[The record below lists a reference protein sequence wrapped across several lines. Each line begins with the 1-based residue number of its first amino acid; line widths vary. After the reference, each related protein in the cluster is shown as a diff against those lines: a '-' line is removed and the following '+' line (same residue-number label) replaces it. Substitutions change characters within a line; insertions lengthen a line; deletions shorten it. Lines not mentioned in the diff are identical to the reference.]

1 MLIITSVGLQKTEE
15 KTQKMILAGAEVI
28 RFNFS
33 RHTIKQNIEL
43 IQTVQNVADELHS
56 ATKILVDMPINK
68 VRIGDFDIKTFAVR
82 IDEELICKSA
92 PYSPDCNL
100 FIPINTTKLGEKVHQ
115 YQVITIGDGE
125 IATQVIEIIDSETIK
140 IKILNNGIFQYMKTF
155 NIGQDDEVSRLMNS
169 YQTILNQIQCINY
182 HYIAVSYINPE
193 INEKIKQLKN
203 LKQNSHVKI
212 VIKIENLNG
221 IKDVASIL
229 NDPFYDLVLL
239 DRGELG
245 VNLPFEQ
252 VGIVQRQLIDM
263 CKRQG
268 KRLIISTQ
276 ILESTINNHTPNRA
290 EISDLTNMV
299 ISGAYGIMFCR
310 ETGINT
316 RPAYTISVAK
326 KIIDETERYQNKIV
340 I

>member
-1 MLIITSVGLQKTEE
+1 MLLITSVGLQKTEE

-33 RHTIKQNIEL
+33 RHTVKQNIEL

-56 ATKILVDMPINK
+56 ATKILIDMPISK
-68 VRIGDFDIKTFAVR
+68 TRIGDFDIKTFAVR
-82 IDEELICKSA
+82 IDEEFICKSA

-100 FIPINTTKLGEKVHQ
+100 FIPINITKLGEKVRQH
-115 YQVITIGDGE
+115 QVITIGDGE

-140 IKILNNGIFQYMKTF
+140 IKILNNGIFQYMKTV
-155 NIGQDDEVSRLMNS
+155 NIGQDDSADRLMNN
-169 YQTILNQIQCINY
+169 YQTILNQIQSINY
-182 HYIAVSYINPE
+182 HYIAVSYISPE

-212 VIKIENLNG
+212 IIKIENLNG

-276 ILESTINNHTPNRA
+276 ILESTINNYTPNRA

-299 ISGAYGIMFCR
+299 IDGAYGIMFCR